1 MIYCNN
7 GTFVCFFTVTAF
19 PEGLGK
25 AGIGGA
31 IGGQDELFGG

>member
-1 MIYCNN
+1 MSYVVGAVRYLI
-7 GTFVCFFTVTAF
+7 TAF